1 MTLVIV
7 LRKVVGSPGVLK
19 TCTLGDHVRSTNP
32 LLSEVARIAKMR
44 ENCLKQWDEHWNC
57 LEANNQV

>member
-7 LRKVVGSPGVLK
+7 LRRVVGSPGVLK
-19 TCTLGDHVRSTNP
+19 TCTLGDRVRATNP
-32 LLSEVARIAKMR
+32 LLSEVIRITKMR